1 MSLTEKSTALEKEIS
16 STRDAIRGKT
26 FWEFTKLSHEDEN
39 HLLRKHFNQFPALPF
54 TIDENDLLEIQS
66 WSNFPFSQELLDR
79 EWTPLEKL
87 FFAQLWKDGKLRS
100 SGRIVG
106 GVEQGVKQS
115 NTKVSDAIVYHFF
128 GRHLVD
134 PVANPIIDQHSYR
147 AYKLIDN
154 EDADSVQIRK
164 IEKVPSEEEA
174 TAYCKWFSEIL
185 NAEQIDTY
193 RDTRI
198 IDSYLFAL
206 GKYAKMSKR
215 IKVEG

>member
-54 TIDENDLLEIQS
+54 TIDENDFLEIQS

-100 SGRIVG
+100 SGRIVE

-115 NTKVSDAIVYHFF
+115 NPKVSDAIVYHFF

-147 AYKLIDN
+147 AYKLIEN
-154 EDADSVQIRK
+154 QHADIVQIRK

-174 TAYCKWFSEIL
+174 TAYCKWFCAIL
-185 NAEQIDTY
+185 NAEKIVTY
-193 RDTRI
+193 QDTRI